1 MSAEPTSLPPNQRAG
16 SDPLLSL
23 KRQLEAQT
31 ALCSKYAASEQVW
44 EAMID
49 AGTDAIY
56 VFGEDRRLMRLNQA
70 AERLESAQ
78 KLFLVGRRCCE
89 MFWHVDDGKCMVDR
103 ALERSTPVE
112 VEIPLQRDANR
123 TLLVRVI
130 PPKRHGDRSSRCLV
144 IARDITELRNAEREA
159 NKHRAS
165 LASLVD
171 LAPAEI
177 YTIDSELRVTWMN
190 KRAEI
195 GTGLTPSVVLNR
207 DLCTFVSDESQEEA
221 RVMLQAAFKGE
232 ETQGEITTQC
242 GDGRERYMDAHASP
256 LWQDGNISGVMVFMS
271 DVTERKLARERAA
284 RSDKL
289 RALGELAAGVAHN
302 VNNSLTVIQGR
313 SQLMSIND
321 SENKHL
327 KIIMQAIRDCSATL
341 QRLLD
346 FSRRDTTRTSLPVD
360 LAEVVRSS
368 IEISGPKWQSKSAT
382 KNGLIEIETDVD
394 APGLVMTLGNVS
406 ELREV
411 ALNLIFNAVDA
422 MPNGGKIRVGTRRDE
437 GHACLWVEDSG
448 VGMSKEVLA
457 KIFEPFYS
465 TKGDNGTGLGLSA
478 SHGIIE
484 NHGGS
489 INVKSEP
496 GKGTRFEI
504 LLPLHHESKAI
515 PSVIESM
522 NAEPGRLEGGV
533 SGTASL

>member
-1 MSAEPTSLPPNQRAG
+1 MINQANPVPTKEVNVP
-16 SDPLLSL
+16 DPLIAL

-31 ALCSKYAASEQVW
+31 ILCSKYAASEKIW

-49 AGTDAIY
+49 AGTDAVY
-56 VFGEDRRLMRLNQA
+56 VFGEDRRLMRLNHA

-78 KLFLVGRRCCE
+78 RLFLVGRRCCE

-130 PPKRHGDRSSRCLV
+130 PPRRNGDRSSRCLV

-207 DLCTFVSDESQEEA
+207 DFCTFVSGESQDEA
-221 RVMLQAAFKGE
+221 RMMLHSALTGE
-232 ETQGEITTQC
+232 ETQGEITSQC

-256 LWQDGNISGVMVFMS
+256 LWQDGNINGVMVFMS
-271 DVTERKLARERAA
+271 DMTERKLARERAA

-321 SENKHL
+321 AENKHL

-346 FSRRDTTRTSLPVD
+346 FSRRDTTRTALPVD
-360 LAEVVRSS
+360 LADVINSS
-368 IEISGPKWQSKSAT
+368 IEISTPKWQSKKT
-382 KNGLIEIETDVD
+382 GPIEIETDIE
-394 APGLVMTLGNVS
+394 APGIVMTLGNIS

-422 MPNGGKIRVGTRRDE
+422 MPNGGTIRVGTRRDE
-437 GHACLWVEDSG
+437 RHACLWVEDSG
-448 VGMSKEVLA
+448 VGMSKEVLT

-504 LLPLHHESKAI
+504 LLPPHDEQNAKRES
-515 PSVIESM
+515 
-522 NAEPGRLEGGV
+522 
-533 SGTASL
+533 